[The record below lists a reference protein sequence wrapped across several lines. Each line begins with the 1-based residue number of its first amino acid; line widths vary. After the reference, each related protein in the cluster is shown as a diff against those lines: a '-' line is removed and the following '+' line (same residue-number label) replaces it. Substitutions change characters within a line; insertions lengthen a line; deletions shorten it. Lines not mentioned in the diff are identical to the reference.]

1 MTQSSDHPETPER
14 ADGTQPLPAA
24 EDTQALPP
32 QQPVSPQQD
41 ALPSEQHEGASQPAQ
56 DAAAPA
62 GAQEAP
68 AQAGDNPFAP
78 GWSAAQ
84 PGDQSAPDPYA
95 GPHDPQHDP
104 QGDPYAAPQAQHD
117 PSAGQ
122 PQHDPYAASYGY
134 GQPQQQGYPAWT
146 ASAPQPGPAPVAA
159 APRRERRK
167 VSFLGAA
174 TAVAAT
180 ALLAGTVGGA
190 IGGLAADQQ
199 AGTGVVTLDG
209 PPVERPEGSVAAI
222 AGRAVPS
229 VLTIRV
235 GSSGRGGTGSG
246 WVYDGKGHVVTNN
259 HVVSAAGDDGTI
271 VVELADGTRRDAE
284 LVGRDVSY
292 DLAVLEVD
300 PKGLKPLP
308 VGNSDDVV
316 VGDQVVAVGSPLGLD
331 STVTAGI
338 VSALERPVAAGE
350 QGDQSYISAIQTDA
364 AINPGNSGGP
374 LLNARG
380 EVVGVNSAIAQIPGG
395 ARDSA
400 SGSIGVGFSIPST
413 QVRRTV
419 DQLISTGEAVH
430 PVIGVHLDTQYS
442 GEGARVLPDAVQGTE
457 PVVPDG
463 PADKAGVEAGDVI
476 TKIDGRRVSDNDQLV
491 VRIRAKAVG
500 DTVQLTVQ
508 RDGRERQLTM
518 TLEAAEED

>member
-1 MTQSSDHPETPER
+1 MTQSSDHPEAPEGS
-14 ADGTQPLPAA
+14 DGTQPLPAA

-32 QQPVSPQQD
+32 QQPASPQQD
-41 ALPSEQHEGASQPAQ
+41 APPVEQHDLRSGQHESAPQTAQ
-56 DAAAPA
+56 AAPA
-62 GAQEAP
+62 P
-68 AQAGDNPFAP
+68 ATDNPFAP
-78 GWSAAQ
+78 GWSGAQ
-84 PGDQSAPDPYA
+84 PGDQPGHDPYA
-95 GPHDPQHDP
+95 LQHDP
-104 QGDPYAAPQAQHD
+104 QGDPYAAPQA
-117 PSAGQ
+117 
-122 PQHDPYAASYGY
+122 QHDPYAASYGY

-146 ASAPQPGPAPVAA
+146 AGAPHPGPAPVAA

-180 ALLAGTVGGA
+180 ALLAGTAGGA
-190 IGGLAADQQ
+190 IGGLAADQE
-199 AGTGVVTLDG
+199 AETGVVTLDG

>member
-32 QQPVSPQQD
+32 QQPTSPQQD
-41 ALPSEQHEGASQPAQ
+41 ALPPEQHDLRSEQHESAPQTAQ
-56 DAAAPA
+56 AAPA
-62 GAQEAP
+62 T
-68 AQAGDNPFAP
+68 DNPFAP
-78 GWSAAQ
+78 GWSGAQ
-84 PGDQSAPDPYA
+84 PGDQPAHDPYA
-95 GPHDPQHDP
+95 SQHDP
-104 QGDPYAAPQAQHD
+104 QGDPYAAPQAPHD

-122 PQHDPYAASYGY
+122 PQHDPYAATAGHGY
-134 GQPQQQGYPAWT
+134 GQPQQQGYPTWT
-146 ASAPQPGPAPVAA
+146 AGAPQPGPAPVAA

-180 ALLAGTVGGA
+180 ALLAGTAGGA

>member
-1 MTQSSDHPETPER
+1 MTQSSDHPETPKGS
-14 ADGTQPLPAA
+14 DGTQPLPAA

-32 QQPVSPQQD
+32 QQQASPQQD
-41 ALPSEQHEGASQPAQ
+41 APPVEQHDLRSKHHGSAPQTAQ
-56 DAAAPA
+56 DAPAPA
-62 GAQEAP
+62 T
-68 AQAGDNPFAP
+68 DNPFAP
-78 GWSAAQ
+78 GWSGAQ
-84 PGDQSAPDPYA
+84 PGDRPAHDPYVA
-95 GPHDPQHDP
+95 PHDP

-117 PSAGQ
+117 PYAGQ
-122 PQHDPYAASYGY
+122 PQHDPYAASSGYGY

-146 ASAPQPGPAPVAA
+146 AGAPHPGPAPVAA

-180 ALLAGTVGGA
+180 ALLAGTAGGA